1 MNKWW
6 VYLKDNRVSGVME
19 VTADTLIYDKR
30 SKSYVFKAFQYE
42 DEVIVAAFPQSGIN
56 GIIRA

>member
-1 MNKWW
+1 MAKWW

-30 SKSYVFKAFQYE
+30 SKSYVFKAFQYD
-42 DEVIVAAFPQSGIN
+42 DEIIVAAFQESGIN